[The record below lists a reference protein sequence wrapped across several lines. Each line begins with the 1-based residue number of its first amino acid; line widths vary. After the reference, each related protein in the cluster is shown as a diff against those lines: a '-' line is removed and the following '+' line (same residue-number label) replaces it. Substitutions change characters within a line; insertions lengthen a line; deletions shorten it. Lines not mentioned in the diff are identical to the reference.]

1 MKNSKMDRRQFLKG
15 SVAGAALVAGS
26 STLGS
31 LSAFAAS
38 DPYVK
43 LDAMAQAALVRSG
56 EVSSKTLVS
65 AAIRRVEALN
75 GKVNAVVTPAF
86 ERALEASEAVETTGP
101 FAGVP
106 TLLKDLNDWKGVRTA
121 YGSKMMMGNVS
132 DWQSPYTDALEN
144 AGLIVLG
151 KSNTPEFGAL
161 GTTEPL
167 SVGACHNPWNLD
179 YSTGGSSG
187 GAAAAVAAGMV
198 PVAQA
203 SDGGG
208 SIRIP
213 ASCCGVFGLKP
224 SRGRMIM
231 QSRSPMKGD
240 IAVKNVVS
248 RSVRDSALG
257 FSIGERTGADAIYTP
272 IGMVEGASEKRLKI
286 AFSTKNYMDVEAAD
300 DVKAAQE
307 NVAKMLEDAGHEI
320 VPVKEP
326 INGHEFIENF
336 MVIWASGP
344 DALVRDGEAAT
355 GMPIEQSQLL
365 EPWTIGLAEW
375 YRSKPSDAL
384 ETALIYFKQVEAQ
397 VDEFL
402 SGYDVW
408 LSPVLRTTPPK
419 LGEQA
424 PTVPFE
430 TLYARTIDYV
440 SYTPLHNVA
449 GTPAM
454 SVPLNWSASD
464 LPIGSQFA
472 ARKGNDKMLL
482 ELAYELERLRPW
494 VDKWAPHSAAFL

>member
-1 MKNSKMDRRQFLKG
+1 MKRCAMDRRQFLKG

-43 LDAMAQAALVRSG
+43 LDATAQAALVRSG

-75 GKVNAVVTPAF
+75 DKVNAVVTPAF
-86 ERALEASEAVETTGP
+86 ERALSASEAVETTGP

-132 DWQSPYTDALEN
+132 TSQTPYTDALEN

-151 KSNTPEFGAL
+151 KSNTPEFGLL

-187 GAAAAVAAGMV
+187 GSAAAVAAGMV
-198 PVAQA
+198 PMAQA

-224 SRGRMIM
+224 TRGRMVM
-231 QSRSPMKGD
+231 QSHNPMRGD
-240 IAVKNVVS
+240 ISVKNVVS

-257 FSIGERTGADAIYTP
+257 LSIGERTDNDALYAP
-272 IGMVEGASEKRLKI
+272 IGMVEGASKKRLKV
-286 AFSTKNYMDVEAAD
+286 AFSTMNYMGVEAAD

-307 NVAKMLEDAGHEI
+307 NVAQMLEAAGHEI
-320 VPVKEP
+320 IPVKEP
-326 INGHEFIENF
+326 VDGHEFIEHF
-336 MVIWASGP
+336 MAAWASGP

-355 GMPIEQSQLL
+355 GMPIEESQIL
-365 EPWTIGLAEW
+365 EPWTVGLAKW
-375 YRSKPSDAL
+375 YRAKPKDTLDKAL
-384 ETALIYFKQVEAQ
+384 VYFKQVEAQ
-397 VDEFL
+397 VDAFL
-402 SGYDVW
+402 SNYDVW

-424 PTVPFE
+424 PTVPFD

-454 SVPLNWSASD
+454 SVPLSWSATG
-464 LPIGSQFA
+464 LPIGSQFS
-472 ARKGNDKMLL
+472 ARKGGEKMLL
-482 ELAYELERLRPW
+482 ELAYELEQLRPW
-494 VDKWAPHSAAFL
+494 ADKWAPHSAAFL